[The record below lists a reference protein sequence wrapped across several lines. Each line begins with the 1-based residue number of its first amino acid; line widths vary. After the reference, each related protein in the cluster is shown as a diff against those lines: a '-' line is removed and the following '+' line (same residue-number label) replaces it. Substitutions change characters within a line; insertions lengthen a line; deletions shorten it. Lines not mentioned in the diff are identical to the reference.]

1 MGLLRHVNALDLLYI
16 PLALVTAPKWAT
28 KRRRGWRE
36 RMGHTPMLPPK
47 SRPRVLLHAVSVGEV
62 SALRQLVPL
71 LAPHA
76 DVIVTATT
84 DTGLARAHA
93 LFEGKGTVLR
103 YPLDFS
109 WCVARFL
116 DAVRPDVVAL
126 VELELWPNFVDAC
139 AARNTPVC
147 IINGR
152 LSERSLRGYR
162 HIKGFI
168 ERRLRTLRAVCV
180 QDADYAARFR
190 ELGAPADRVRITGS
204 MKWDS
209 VPPAP
214 PVVEGAAELAQQ
226 FGIDR
231 ARPLVVAGSTGPEE
245 EALLHAACPAGVQL
259 LCAPRRPERFDEAAR
274 ALPGCVRLT
283 HLRAGRAA
291 AGSATGRFLLDT
303 IGDLRKAYALA
314 DLVVVGRSFG
324 MLHGSDPIEPA
335 SLGKAVVIGPAVAD
349 FAQVVAALE
358 RHGGLCRAT
367 TSTLPAVL
375 AELVGDDKK
384 RMALARGALSCIEA
398 EAGASG
404 RHQELLTGL
413 LPGPVRPPTM
423 PANGTD

>member
-16 PLALVTAPKWAT
+16 PLALATAPKWAA
-28 KRRRGWRE
+28 KRRGGWRE
-36 RMGHTPMLPPK
+36 RMGHTPALPPK
-47 SRPRVLLHAVSVGEV
+47 SRPRILLHAVSVGEV

-71 LAPHA
+71 LAA
-76 DVIVTATT
+76 QAEVIVTATT
-84 DTGLARAHA
+84 DTGLARARSLFDGQA
-93 LFEGKGTVLR
+93 LVLR

-116 DAVRPDVVAL
+116 DAARPDVVAL

-139 AARNTPVC
+139 AARGIPTC

-152 LSERSLRGYR
+152 LSERSFRGYR

-190 ELGAPADRVRITGS
+190 ALGAPADRVRITGS

-214 PVVEGAAELAQQ
+214 PSVDGAAELAQQ

-231 ARPLVVAGSTGPEE
+231 ARPLIVAGSTGPEE
-245 EALLHAACPAGVQL
+245 EALLHGACPAGVQL
-259 LCAPRRPERFDEAAR
+259 LCAPRRPERFEEAAR

-291 AGSATGRFLLDT
+291 PGSATGRFLLDT
-303 IGDLRKAYALA
+303 IGELRKAYALA

-335 SLGKAVVIGPAVAD
+335 SLAKPVVMGPAAAD

-358 RHGGLCRAT
+358 RHGGICRAEMA
-367 TSTLPAVL
+367 TLPAVL
-375 AELVGDDKK
+375 TGLLGDSEKRAALV
-384 RMALARGALSCIEA
+384 RGALSCIGA

-423 PANGTD
+423 PANGTG